1 MTHFISYTRNN
12 IPVFIDLI
20 RSNAAKHVAQQPYL
34 LTLTAEALKN
44 ITLDGR
50 SSMSIVHDMGRPIGY
65 DFVVETSTDDGIFY
79 AQLVR
84 DETYTRFI
92 KNGKPLST
100 RYLTTILSIDPV
112 GAQYNVENVWIG
124 RLTPPRPGSA
134 KETAKSKS
142 YWDTHAYVFENQPIQ
157 SSTLTKTCPY

>member
-12 IPVFIDLI
+12 VPVFIDLI

-44 ITLDGR
+44 ITLDGH
-50 SSMSIVHDMGRPIGY
+50 SSISIVHDMGRPIGY
-65 DFVVETSTDDGIFY
+65 DFVVETSTNDGIFY

-84 DETYTRFI
+84 DEAYTRFI

-100 RYLTTILSIDPV
+100 QYLTTILTIDSD
-112 GAQYNVENVWIG
+112 GALYNVESVWIG
-124 RLTPPRPGSA
+124 RLTPPLPGSA
-134 KETAKSKS
+134 KENTKSKP
-142 YWDTHAYVFENQPIQ
+142 YWDKHAYVYENQPIK